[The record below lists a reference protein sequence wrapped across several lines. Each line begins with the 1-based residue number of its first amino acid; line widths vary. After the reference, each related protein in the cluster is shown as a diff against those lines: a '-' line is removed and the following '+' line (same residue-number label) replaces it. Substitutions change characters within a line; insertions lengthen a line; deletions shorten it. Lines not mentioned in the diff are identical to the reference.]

1 MAVVERTHL
10 ALGHYPHTITGTR
23 ALVQRNPTIGP
34 PIDAAG
40 KRGIGVFRLT

>member
-1 MAVVERTHL
+1 MAAVERSPSPWVITN
-10 ALGHYPHTITGTR
+10 HTITGTR

>member
-1 MAVVERTHL
+1 MAAVERTHL
-10 ALGHYPHTITGTR
+10 ALGPYPHTTNGTR